1 MTQTQIENYCSTQKE
16 NLMTLKWRIYWGINN
31 RAITEETDQI
41 KIIPYSS
48 STIPKISQWEI
59 SNKPYSIER
68 VDGYPLYNRFKHI

>member
-1 MTQTQIENYCSTQKE
+1 M
-16 NLMTLKWRIYWGINN
+16 
-31 RAITEETDQI
+31 TEETDQI